1 MRSPVV
7 TQTHYAEPMVS
18 PASALQTADWRRRIF
33 DIYAQV
39 RRTAAAESPST
50 AHDLWRTERNR
61 LFGSHPAS
69 PLEGSAK
76 ARFTGLAVAP
86 YDPALRFEAAI
97 DDDGAGQRMEVPTG
111 TDGTVYFER
120 LGTVQV
126 PGVGG
131 LALWRLA
138 TYGGGL
144 FLPVRD
150 SLAGTD
156 GGTYGGGRY
165 LLDTIKGAHL
175 GERSEDSLILDF
187 NFLYNPSCAYDERW
201 ACPLP
206 GPDNRVDVPLMAGEL
221 YAEY

>member
-1 MRSPVV
+1 
-7 TQTHYAEPMVS
+7 MVS
-18 PASALQTADWRRRIF
+18 PASALRTADWRRRMF

-39 RRTAAAESPST
+39 RATAEADSPSS
-50 AHDLWRTERNR
+50 AHDLWRRERDT
-61 LFGSHPAS
+61 LFASHPAS
-69 PLEGSAK
+69 PLSGEAK
-76 ARFTGLAVAP
+76 QRFGGLAVAP
-86 YDPALRFEAAI
+86 YDPELRCSAEI
-97 DDDGAGQRMEVPTG
+97 DDDGAGQQLEVATG

-120 LGTVQV
+120 LGTVTT
-126 PGVGG
+126 PVGR
-131 LALWRLA
+131 LAVWRLA

-150 SLAGTD
+150 GLAGTD

-175 GERSEDSLILDF
+175 GEGPGDSLLLDF

-206 GPDNRVDVPLMAGEL
+206 GPDNRLDVPLMAGEL

>member
-1 MRSPVV
+1 M
-7 TQTHYAEPMVS
+7 
-18 PASALQTADWRRRIF
+18 F

-39 RRTAAAESPST
+39 RHAASAGSPSS
-50 AHDLWRTERNR
+50 AHDLWRRERDE
-61 LFGSHPAS
+61 LFASHPAS
-69 PLEGSAK
+69 PLSEGAK
-76 ARFTGLAVAP
+76 QCFTGLAVAP
-86 YDPALRFEAAI
+86 YNPELRCEAPI
-97 DDDGAGQRMEVPTG
+97 DDNGAGQQLEVPTG

-120 LGTVQV
+120 LGTVTT
-126 PGVGG
+126 PIGR

-144 FLPVRD
+144 FLPLRD
-150 SLAGTD
+150 GLAGKPN
-156 GGTYGGGRY
+156 GTYGGGRY

-175 GERSEDSLILDF
+175 GEGADDSLVLDF

-206 GPDNRVDVPLMAGEL
+206 GPDNRVAEPVLAGEL

>member
-1 MRSPVV
+1 MFG
-7 TQTHYAEPMVS
+7 THA
-18 PASALQTADWRRRIF
+18 
-33 DIYAQV
+33 
-39 RRTAAAESPST
+39 
-50 AHDLWRTERNR
+50 
-61 LFGSHPAS
+61 AS
-69 PLEGSAK
+69 PLDEAAK

-86 YDPALRFEAAI
+86 YDPALRFEAVI
-97 DDDGAGQRMEVPTG
+97 DDDGAGQRLEAATG

-120 LGTVQV
+120 LGTVRV
-126 PGVGG
+126 PDVGS

-144 FLPVRD
+144 FLPVHD
-150 SLAGTD
+150 ALAGKD

-175 GERSEDSLILDF
+175 GTGDGDSLVLDF

-206 GPDNRVDVPLMAGEL
+206 GPDNRVNIP
-221 YAEY
+221 

>member
-1 MRSPVV
+1 M
-7 TQTHYAEPMVS
+7 
-18 PASALQTADWRRRIF
+18 
-33 DIYAQV
+33 
-39 RRTAAAESPST
+39 
-50 AHDLWRTERNR
+50 
-61 LFGSHPAS
+61 FGTHPAS
-69 PLEGSAK
+69 PLDAAAK
-76 ARFTGLAVAP
+76 ARFSGLAIAA
-86 YDPALRFEAAI
+86 YDPALRFESVI
-97 DDDGAGQRMEVPTG
+97 GDDGAGQRFEAVTG

-120 LGTVQV
+120 LGTVQA
-126 PGVGG
+126 PGIGE

-150 SLAGTD
+150 GLAGKD

-175 GERSEDSLILDF
+175 GTGPGDTLVLDF

-206 GPDNRVDVPLMAGEL
+206 GLANRVDVPLPAGEM
-221 YAEY
+221 YARY

>member
-1 MRSPVV
+1 M
-7 TQTHYAEPMVS
+7 
-18 PASALQTADWRRRIF
+18 F

-39 RRTAAAESPST
+39 RHAASANSPSS
-50 AHDLWRTERNR
+50 AHDLWRRERDE
-61 LFGSHPAS
+61 LFASHPAS
-69 PLEGSAK
+69 PLSEGAK
-76 ARFTGLAVAP
+76 QCFTGLAVAP
-86 YDPALRFEAAI
+86 YDPELRCEAPI
-97 DDDGAGQRMEVPTG
+97 DDDGAGQQLEVPTG

-120 LGTVQV
+120 LGTVTT
-126 PGVGG
+126 PIGR

-144 FLPVRD
+144 FLPLRD
-150 SLAGTD
+150 GLAGKPN
-156 GGTYGGGRY
+156 GTYGGGRY

-175 GERSEDSLILDF
+175 GEGADDSLVLDF

-206 GPDNRVDVPLMAGEL
+206 GPDNRVAEPVLAGEL

>member
-1 MRSPVV
+1 
-7 TQTHYAEPMVS
+7 MVS
-18 PASALQTADWRRRIF
+18 PASALRTADWRRRMF
-33 DIYAQV
+33 DIYDQV
-39 RRTAAAESPST
+39 RRAAADDSPSA
-50 AHDLWRTERNR
+50 AHALWRHERDIM
-61 LFGSHPAS
+61 FGTHAAS
-69 PLEGSAK
+69 PLDEAAK

-86 YDPALRFEAAI
+86 YDPALRFETVI
-97 DDDGAGQRMEVPTG
+97 DDDGAGQRLEAATG

-120 LGTVQV
+120 LGTVRV
-126 PGVGG
+126 PGVGR

-150 SLAGTD
+150 ALAGKD

-175 GERSEDSLILDF
+175 GSGAGDSLILDF

>member
-1 MRSPVV
+1 MF
-7 TQTHYAEPMVS
+7 E
-18 PASALQTADWRRRIF
+18 
-33 DIYAQV
+33 IYAQV
-39 RRTAAAESPST
+39 RRAAADESPSS
-50 AHDLWRTERNR
+50 AHDLWRRERD
-61 LFGSHPAS
+61 LMFGTHPAS
-69 PLEGSAK
+69 PLSEAAK
-76 ARFTGLAVAP
+76 ARFTGLALAP
-86 YDPALRFEAAI
+86 YDPALRFEAVI
-97 DDDGAGQRMEVPTG
+97 DDDGAGQRFEAATG

-120 LGTVQV
+120 LGTVQL
-126 PGVGG
+126 PDVGG

-150 SLAGTD
+150 ALAGRN

-175 GERSEDSLILDF
+175 GAGGDDSLVLDF

-206 GPDNRVDVPLMAGEL
+206 GPDNRLDVPLMAGEL

>member
-1 MRSPVV
+1 
-7 TQTHYAEPMVS
+7 MVS
-18 PASALQTADWRRRIF
+18 PDSALRTADWRRRMF

-39 RRTAAAESPST
+39 RSTAEAESPSS
-50 AHDLWRTERNR
+50 AHMLWRRERDA
-61 LFGSHPAS
+61 LFASHPAS
-69 PLEGSAK
+69 ALNEEAK
-76 ARFTGLAVAP
+76 QRFRGLAVAP
-86 YDPALRFEAAI
+86 YDPELRCEAAI
-97 DDDGAGQRMEVPTG
+97 DDDGAGQQLEVATG

-120 LGTVQV
+120 LGTATT
-126 PGVGG
+126 PVGR
-131 LALWRLA
+131 LAVWCLA
-138 TYGGGL
+138 TYGGGI

-150 SLAGTD
+150 ALAGTD

-175 GERSEDSLILDF
+175 GTGPGNTLILDF

-206 GPDNRVDVPLMAGEL
+206 GPDNRLDVPLLAGEL

>member
-1 MRSPVV
+1 
-7 TQTHYAEPMVS
+7 MVS
-18 PASALQTADWRRRIF
+18 PDSALRTADWRRRIF

-39 RRTAAAESPST
+39 RQVAEAGSPSS
-50 AHDLWRTERNR
+50 AHDLWRRERDA
-61 LFGSHPAS
+61 LFAMHPAS
-69 PLEGSAK
+69 PLSEAAK
-76 ARFTGLAVAP
+76 QRFAGLAVAP
-86 YDPALRFEAAI
+86 YDPGLRFETGI
-97 DDDGAGQRMEVPTG
+97 DDDGAGQQLEVPTG

-120 LGTVQV
+120 LGTVTT
-126 PGVGG
+126 PIGR

-144 FLPVRD
+144 FLPLRD
-150 SLAGTD
+150 GLAGKPH
-156 GGTYGGGRY
+156 GTYGGGRY

-175 GERSEDSLILDF
+175 GEETGDSLILDF

-206 GPDNRVDVPLMAGEL
+206 GPDNRVAEPVLAGEL

>member
-1 MRSPVV
+1 M
-7 TQTHYAEPMVS
+7 
-18 PASALQTADWRRRIF
+18 F

-39 RRTAAAESPST
+39 RHAASAGSPSS
-50 AHDLWRTERNR
+50 AHDLWRRERDE
-61 LFGSHPAS
+61 LFASHPAS
-69 PLEGSAK
+69 PLGEGAK
-76 ARFTGLAVAP
+76 QCFTGLAVAP
-86 YDPALRFEAAI
+86 YNPELRCEAPI
-97 DDDGAGQRMEVPTG
+97 DDDGAGQQLEVPTG

-120 LGTVQV
+120 LGTVTT
-126 PGVGG
+126 PIGR

-144 FLPVRD
+144 FLPLRD
-150 SLAGTD
+150 GLAGKPN
-156 GGTYGGGRY
+156 GTYGGGRY

-175 GERSEDSLILDF
+175 GEGADDSLVLDF

-206 GPDNRVDVPLMAGEL
+206 GPDNRVAEPVLAGEL

>member
-1 MRSPVV
+1 
-7 TQTHYAEPMVS
+7 MVS
-18 PASALQTADWRRRIF
+18 PDSALRTADWRRRMF

-39 RRTAAAESPST
+39 RREAEAGSPSS
-50 AHDLWRTERNR
+50 AHDLWCRQRNEM
-61 LFGSHPAS
+61 FATHAAS
-69 PLEGSAK
+69 PLSEDAK
-76 ARFTGLAVAP
+76 QRFRGLAVAP
-86 YDPALRFEAAI
+86 YDPELRCDAAI
-97 DDDGAGQRMEVPTG
+97 DDDGAGQQLEVPTG

-120 LGTVQV
+120 LGTVST
-126 PGVGG
+126 PVGR

-144 FLPVRD
+144 FLPLRD
-150 SLAGTD
+150 GLAGKPD
-156 GGTYGGGRY
+156 GTYGGGRY

-175 GERSEDSLILDF
+175 GEGSGDSLLLDF

-206 GPDNRVDVPLMAGEL
+206 GPDNRVAEPVYAGEL